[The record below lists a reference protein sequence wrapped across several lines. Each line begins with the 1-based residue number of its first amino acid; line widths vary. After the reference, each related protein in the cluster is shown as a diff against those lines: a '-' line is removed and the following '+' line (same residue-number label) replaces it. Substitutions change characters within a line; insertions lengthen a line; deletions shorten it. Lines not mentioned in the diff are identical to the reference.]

1 MPHIDPHAPFCDAIL
16 FNDLHNAPKS
26 WADLLMARGLVY
38 TTSLVINGRT
48 FCGMIVAGSLTQ
60 AVEIAFGRGLGEI
73 VTGQA
78 VQIVPE

>member
-1 MPHIDPHAPFCDAIL
+1 MPHIDPHEPFCDAIQ
-16 FNDLHNAPKS
+16 FDDLYAAPKS

-38 TTSLVINGRT
+38 TTELAIEGRT
-48 FCGMIVAGSLTQ
+48 FCGMVVAGSLTQ

-73 VTGQA
+73 VTGKA